1 MLRAAEAYGLEFT
14 ISKSGEEAIA
24 ALKRGAMVVA
34 STGGVDSPFTG
45 GGHYLTLAH
54 ADDTYLYIM
63 DPYLKS
69 DYSKTDKRHLLTQIQ
84 PGLLRARVE
93 DMDDLLL
100 YTFYIIENPMTK

>member
-14 ISKSGEEAIA
+14 VSKSGEEAIA

-34 STGGVDSPFTG
+34 STGGTESPFTG

-54 ADDTYLYIM
+54 ADNTYLYIM

-69 DYSKTDKRHLLTQIQ
+69 DYSKTDQAASADADSA
-84 PGLLRARVE
+84 GGASRACRGYGSAAAVYV
-93 DMDDLLL
+93 L
-100 YTFYIIENPMTK
+100 YR